1 MTSPT
6 VSFTKNRTAR
16 TERGDETTRMLCAAA
31 YHDRRF
37 QSLVIRRVL
46 IPHRQAVAPSYG
58 FDLVPVV
65 EHAWRAFTLDTV
77 QHAAVLTI
85 FVLAALQSPSAAI
98 TAGCLLGLW
107 SLSGYASRLAPEVIK
122 RRTRKSVNHFC
133 PWLKYDERPREEWL
147 WTNAPPR
154 RDLDEQTRRLKHSL
168 YGCGL
173 LMVAP
178 VLSASIEHT
187 PLHLMAVRAL
197 VPLLLCS
204 AVTVMV
210 GAVRHRSMVITQ
222 EPGPLRP
229 DSLNRRLT
237 AIDLQQTDPIIAYR
251 RPPPPRRDPDT
262 GAPHL
267 VDLWEDP
274 NFFVGSGQLVHRWLP
289 PLAIQLLRPQTVDLT
304 KGKKADDMTRRGY
317 VRPPFRADELVTHLR
332 KMMRPIGHSAD
343 PIRLPGYRIRDRYYV
358 EEADAQ
364 ETRRQLAELGEAAF
378 RRTVVNTHD
387 GKCQHFLEMRAT
399 SSGELVTTVF
409 VRVTLKGR
417 SLSLDFAACALTR
430 TPPSFH
436 RRARGA
442 RAGGTA
448 AVRGA
453 LAPLQDLPGEVA
465 RCWQAL
471 AVLFRLPSYVEAF
484 TKCATRGSAPRFSI
498 REQTAAGWQEAAFDE
513 PAILDQ
519 MKIIELRLLQVT
531 KDFLRSRNVDTSVFE
546 KRAETIVS
554 ASVLNRGGRVDI
566 NNSAVGNNAQVNQ
579 NAQASQPSTQKA
591 AK

>member
-1 MTSPT
+1 MTSPA

-37 QSLVIRRVL
+37 QSLVVRHVL
-46 IPHRQAVAPSYG
+46 LPHQRAVAPSYG
-58 FDLVPVV
+58 FDLVPVAD
-65 EHAWRAFTLDTV
+65 HAWRAFTLDTV
-77 QHAAVLTI
+77 QHATVLTV

-107 SLSGYASRLAPEVIK
+107 SLSGYASRLAPEVV
-122 RRTRKSVNHFC
+122 RSRTRKSVNHFC
-133 PWLKYDERPREEWL
+133 PWLKNDERPREEWL
-147 WTNAPPR
+147 WIKGPPR
-154 RDLDEQTRRLKHSL
+154 RDLDEQTRRLKLSL

-173 LMVAP
+173 LVAAP

-187 PLHLMAVRAL
+187 PLHLMAVRAV

-204 AVTVMV
+204 VVTVMV
-210 GAVRHRSMVITQ
+210 AAVRHRSMVLTQ

-229 DSLNRRLT
+229 DQLNRRLA
-237 AIDLQQTDPIIAYR
+237 AIDVQQTDPVIAYR
-251 RPPPPRRDPDT
+251 RPRPPKRDPDT
-262 GAPHL
+262 GRP
-267 VDLWEDP
+267 DFYDFGDDP

-317 VRPPFRADELVTHLR
+317 VHPPFRADELVTHLR
-332 KMMRPIGHSAD
+332 KMMRPIGHSSD
-343 PIRLPGYRIRDRYYV
+343 PIRLPGYRISDRYYV
-358 EEADAQ
+358 EEADAP
-364 ETRRQLAELGEAAF
+364 EVRRQLAELGDAAF
-378 RRTVVNTHD
+378 RRKVVNTHD
-387 GKCQHFLEMRAT
+387 GKCQHFLEMRVT

-430 TPPSFH
+430 TPRSFH
-436 RRARGA
+436 RAARRARSG
-442 RAGGTA
+442 RTA
-448 AVRGA
+448 AVLGA
-453 LAPLQDLPGEVA
+453 LSTLGDLPGEVA

-471 AVLFRLPSYVEAF
+471 AVLLRLPLYVEAF
-484 TKCATRGSAPRFSI
+484 TKCTVRGSAPRFSV
-498 REQTAAGWQEAAFDE
+498 REVTAATWQEAAFDE

-531 KDFLRSRNVDTSVFE
+531 KDFLRARNVDTSVFE
-546 KRAETIVS
+546 KRAETIIS
-554 ASVLNRGGRVDI
+554 ASVLNMGGRVDI

-579 NAQASQPSTQKA
+579 NAQTSQPSAQKA